1 MLWKSGYIF
10 FVQSMESE
18 LRFVYFF
25 LQMIREG
32 VYNGGMKKK
41 VLLLL
46 VLVIGFVGFVGIK
59 AITQT
64 SSAAGGEIHIIAT
77 PEASVF
83 INNAAMGKTPY
94 KAKMKADEY
103 IVKLI
108 PDGEASQT
116 ASWQGKVKVNGNTLT
131 YVNRELGTSDI
142 TSAGEIFSVTPAQS
156 GANKSGTG
164 EISIESEPNGVIVYL
179 DNDEKGVS
187 SLVLHDVPKGDHE
200 ISVYMPNFL
209 RRTQKVNV
217 VAGYRVNAAFGLAI
231 DQVQQKTITPSNS
244 EATSSAAIKKSM
256 IVVKDTPTGW
266 LRVRTAPTLGASES
280 ARINIGESYVLLD
293 EQDGWYK
300 IQMKD
305 SMGWVSS
312 VYTDKKAQ

>member
-1 MLWKSGYIF
+1 
-10 FVQSMESE
+10 
-18 LRFVYFF
+18 
-25 LQMIREG
+25 
-32 VYNGGMKKK
+32 MKKK
-41 VLLLL
+41 VVLLL
-46 VLVIGFVGFVGIK
+46 VLVLGFIGFIAIK

-64 SSAAGGEIHIIAT
+64 ASATGGRIRIIAA

-83 INNAAMGKTPY
+83 INNVAMGKTPY
-94 KAKMKADEY
+94 EAKMKADEY

-108 PDGEASQT
+108 PDGEATQT
-116 ASWQGKVKVNGNTLT
+116 ASWQGKVKINGNTLT

-164 EISIESEPNGVIVYL
+164 EIAVDTESNGAIVYL

-200 ISVYMPNFL
+200 ISVYIPNFL

-217 VAGYRVNAAFGLAI
+217 EAGYRVNALFSLAI
-231 DQVQQKTITPSNS
+231 DQAQQKTITPSNS
-244 EATSSAAIKKSM
+244 EATSSAPLKKSM
-256 IVVKDTPTGW
+256 VVVKDTPTGW
-266 LRVRTAPTLGASES
+266 LRVRESPSLGASES

-300 IQMKD
+300 IQIKD
-305 SMGWVSS
+305 KTGWVSS
-312 VYTDKKAQ
+312 VYTDRK